1 MSTSAGTHSFNP
13 SLNGYRGFCALL
25 VFAFHS
31 GNAGVIS
38 TSELGF
44 VTDYLWTSLRFGV
57 EMFFMISGYVILGS
71 LSRHASIAD
80 FLRERAIRIYS
91 PWVPAL
97 IAVSV
102 VCALFRAKMF
112 AHVSAQEGI
121 GLFLV
126 NLTLLPPF
134 ISAPLVHRGSWSL
147 TYEWV
152 FYLAAA
158 VFALLSRSAGRE
170 LRWARSAW
178 LVLCVLFVCLFP
190 RATFF
195 VTGVVVFVYAEWFQ
209 RRRHWLRLPLLS
221 MLVFLV
227 AWRYTDVDEAA
238 LSITYLDFLRDQRW
252 IAAIVA
258 FIASLHMFASVV
270 FHSSRQLSFL
280 DSRLFQFFGN
290 VSYSFYLWHT
300 LVMSVVKRIVT
311 PYLVPHVGAALGF
324 GVFVAASGVI
334 SLALSWASWE
344 LFEVRLAGAVHRAR
358 ASMKALQRRQ
368 TA

>member
-1 MSTSAGTHSFNP
+1 M
-13 SLNGYRGFCALL
+13 
-25 VFAFHS
+25 
-31 GNAGVIS
+31 
-38 TSELGF
+38 
-44 VTDYLWTSLRFGV
+44 
-57 EMFFMISGYVILGS
+57 
-71 LSRHASIAD
+71 
-80 FLRERAIRIYS
+80 
-91 PWVPAL
+91 
-97 IAVSV
+97 
-102 VCALFRAKMF
+102 
-112 AHVSAQEGI
+112 
-121 GLFLV
+121 
-126 NLTLLPPF
+126 
-134 ISAPLVHRGSWSL
+134 
-147 TYEWV
+147 
-152 FYLAAA
+152 
-158 VFALLSRSAGRE
+158 
-170 LRWARSAW
+170 
-178 LVLCVLFVCLFP
+178 LCVLFVCLFP